1 MFLWIILACLTA
13 AVAAVMLVTLARG
26 ARPAADDRA
35 GEIAVYKDQLD
46 ELERDRSL
54 GLISAEDA
62 GYAKAEIG
70 RRLLSAASDA
80 QADGAPGTRR
90 GMTAAGIFVV
100 LLVPIVSLTAYVTLG
115 SPQLPDQPLAARL
128 ANPGNNMALLVA
140 KAEQHLAQNPND
152 GAGWDLLAPIYFRA
166 MRLTDAELAYRNAI
180 RLIGT
185 SPERLSGLGETLIA
199 ASDGIVTE
207 DARLAFEE
215 SLRLSP
221 ENPRARFYLALA
233 LEQAGRRDDARAA
246 FETIAAASPADAP
259 WMELVQQHI
268 AANGGEASPPPL
280 ADAPPAASS
289 QAPGGPTP
297 DDLAA
302 AQDMSGAERQ
312 EMIRGMVESLALRMQ
327 EEPDNLEGWL
337 RLIRSYAV
345 LGDREKATAALTTG
359 LKTFPADGDE
369 GRQLVALAREVGLSV
384 DGVTQ

>member
-26 ARPAADDRA
+26 AKPAADDRA
-35 GEIAVYKDQLD
+35 GEIAVYKDQLA
-46 ELERDRSL
+46 ELERDRNL

-70 RRLLSAASDA
+70 RRLLAAAGDA
-80 QADGAPGTRR
+80 QADSAPGTRR
-90 GMTAAGIFVV
+90 GMTVAGIFVV

-140 KAEQHLAQNPND
+140 KAERHLAQNPND
-152 GAGWDLLAPIYFRA
+152 GAGWDLLAPIYFRT
-166 MRLTDAELAYRNAI
+166 MRLADAELAYRNAI

-221 ENPRARFYLALA
+221 ANPRARFYLALA

-268 AANGGEASPPPL
+268 AANGGEASPPV
-280 ADAPPAASS
+280 ADAPPAVSS
-289 QAPGGPTP
+289 QATDGPTP

-302 AQDMSGAERQ
+302 AQDMSGADRQ
-312 EMIRGMVESLALRMQ
+312 EMIRGMVESLAARMQ
-327 EEPDNLEGWL
+327 EDPDNLEGWL
-337 RLIRSYAV
+337 RLIRSYVV
-345 LGDREKATAALTTG
+345 LGDQEKATEALATG

>member
-26 ARPAADDRA
+26 AKPAADDRA
-35 GEIAVYKDQLD
+35 GEIAVYKDQLA
-46 ELERDRSL
+46 ELERDRNL

-70 RRLLSAASDA
+70 RRLLAAAGDA
-80 QADGAPGTRR
+80 QADSAPRTRR
-90 GMTAAGIFVV
+90 GMTVAGIFVV

-140 KAEQHLAQNPND
+140 KAERHLAQNPSD
-152 GAGWDLLAPIYFRA
+152 GAGWDLLAPIYFRT
-166 MRLTDAELAYRNAI
+166 MRLADAELAYRNAI

-221 ENPRARFYLALA
+221 DNPRARFYLALA
-233 LEQAGRRDDARAA
+233 MEQAGRRDDARAA
-246 FETIAAASPADAP
+246 FEAIAAASPADAP

-268 AANGGEASPPPL
+268 AANGGEASPQ
-280 ADAPPAASS
+280 AAGAPPAAGS

-302 AQDMSGAERQ
+302 AQDMSGADRQ
-312 EMIRGMVESLALRMQ
+312 EMIRGMVESLAARMQ
-327 EEPDNLEGWL
+327 EDPDNLEGWL

-345 LGDREKATAALTTG
+345 LGDQEKATEALATG